1 MMTTYSVNIQPDRT
15 TVSDEA
21 IAKYLNDHPGA
32 DVEDALDHIFQLGV
46 DSLLSKFKPENQ
58 TAPCEVCL

>member
-1 MMTTYSVNIQPDRT
+1 MMTTYSVNIQPERT

-32 DVEDALDHIFQLGV
+32 DVEDALDKIFQLGV
-46 DSLLSKFKPENQ
+46 DCMLSQCKPENS
-58 TAPCEVCL
+58 TAPNEVCL

>member
-15 TVSDEA
+15 AASDDA

-32 DVEDALDHIFQLGV
+32 DVEDALDRIFQLGV
-46 DSLLSKFKPENQ
+46 DCMLSKCMPENQ
-58 TAPCEVCL
+58 TAPGEVCL